1 MIYYLIALG
10 RKILRRIDRKVDYMY
25 KSGFVSVIGRPNV
38 GKSTLLNKVI
48 GEKISIISDKPQ
60 TTRNK
65 IQLVLTGDDYQIV
78 FLDTPG
84 IQMPK
89 NKLGEYM
96 LKVSKSTLEEVDGI
110 VFMVD
115 DSIEIGKLDKYI
127 IEELKNISTPIIL
140 LINKTDRLNDEET
153 LLLVEKYNNM
163 QLFKE
168 IIPISALND
177 LNIDRCIQVIK
188 EILPEGPQ
196 YFPEDMITDQPE
208 RFIISE
214 LIREKAL
221 ENLEEEVPHGI
232 YVDIDS
238 IKSRDDKEL
247 IDVYANIYCEKDS
260 HKGIVIGKNGKM
272 LKQIGKSARED
283 IEKLLGSRVNLQIW
297 VKVEKNWRERE
308 NKLKY
313 FGYK

>member
-1 MIYYLIALG
+1 
-10 RKILRRIDRKVDYMY
+10 MY

-96 LKVSKSTLEEVDGI
+96 LKVSKSTLEEVDAI